1 LIITK
6 KRKDIIMSD
15 LADEILMECEE
26 KMERSIESTRH
37 ELNQVRTGRAN
48 PGVLDSIY
56 VEYYGAKT
64 QLKQLAG
71 ITSPEANQLYIKPYD
86 KSSLKDICAA
96 IQASTLGIN
105 PQNDGT
111 GIRLVFPQMTEDRRK
126 QLVKDVAKMGE
137 AGKVQVRNNRRDAN
151 DQVKKLGLPE
161 DEEKGYLDD
170 IQALTDKYIG
180 HVDEVVAEKS
190 KELMTI

>member
-1 LIITK
+1 
-6 KRKDIIMSD
+6 MSD
-15 LADEILMECEE
+15 LADEILLEAEE
-26 KMERSIESTRH
+26 KMTKAIASCQH

-48 PGVLDSIY
+48 PAILDAIY

-64 QLKQLAG
+64 QLKQLSS

-86 KSSLKDICAA
+86 KSSLKDIMAA
-96 IQASTLGIN
+96 IQASPLGIN

-126 QLVKDVAKMGE
+126 QLVKDVAKLGE
-137 AGKVQVRNNRRDAN
+137 QGKVQVRNVRRDAN
-151 DQVKKLGLPE
+151 EAIKKLELPE
-161 DEEKGYLDD
+161 DEEAGYLDD
-170 IQALTDKYIG
+170 VQALTDKYIVN
-180 HVDEVVAEKS
+180 VDKEVEAKS